1 MRWCRAVLD
10 QAKGSEAPPVA
21 HRALCM
27 QGTNSSARWCF
38 PARSGHYHS
47 CLSLCRVCHAHLFR
61 GRVEFNHSVLPA
73 PARCW
78 PGAVLG
84 WVLGP
89 WDPPPPAPSTAVR
102 LCTRR
107 APSVCT
113 RSWGCCSRPGRC
125 AGKWHSWPLRATGKC
140 EGEVKRHRP
149 SGCHFSLVWCCAAA
163 LTALWLLWPCSVL
176 SSKARSRTR
185 ASTFDKVQRV
195 LCVTQACI

>member
-1 MRWCRAVLD
+1 MHAGYKLICPVVLSCS
-10 QAKGSEAPPVA
+10 K
-21 HRALCM
+21 RALSQLFVPL
-27 QGTNSSARWCF
+27 QGVPRSPIPWKGGIQPFGPSCARPLLAWSSARM
-38 PARSGHYHS
+38 
-47 CLSLCRVCHAHLFR
+47 
-61 GRVEFNHSVLPA
+61 
-73 PARCW
+73 
-78 PGAVLG
+78 GAG
-84 WVLGP
+84 TMGP
-89 WDPPPPAPSTAVR
+89 PPPPAPSTAVR